1 METDSFAA
9 RLELALKVLSMSRS
23 RMASELGV
31 DKSVIG
37 RWLAGQVKP
46 SSHNL
51 ERLTAVIAARRS
63 NFIMLDW
70 DRDMAGFRAALGA
83 PSDVQ
88 PSRFGAGLPLP
99 LLDQIAALTDR
110 RASAYE
116 GFFRTT
122 RPSALMPGRYL
133 HDHGMTRRDASGL
146 LAYRMGIA
154 GTEYEGWLLPVQNQ
168 IICIATDLTSGA
180 MALGIFNGVSQPVA
194 EVMDGIT
201 LSTALD
207 PGRTIVAAPIVLE
220 RLGPLSGDEEADEA
234 HFRDLVTSPP
244 LAPEGSVPQAIQDHL
259 SRDFG
264 PSEMAKGGDW
274 MMTLGLARSMSRGA
288 PFAEAAKK

>member
-1 METDSFAA
+1 METDTFAA
-9 RLELALKVLSMSRS
+9 QLELALKVLSMSRS

-46 SSHNL
+46 SPHNL

-63 NFIMLDW
+63 SFTMLDW
-70 DRDMAGFRAALGA
+70 DHDLAGFGAALGA
-83 PSDVQ
+83 PSTVRR
-88 PSRFGAGLPLP
+88 SRFGTGLPLP

-133 HDHGMTRRDASGL
+133 HDHGITKRDGQGL
-146 LAYRMGIA
+146 MAYRMGIA

-168 IICIATDLTSGA
+168 LICISTDLTSGA
-180 MALGIFNGVSQPVA
+180 MAFAIFNGVQQPTA
-194 EVMDGIT
+194 DLIDGIT

-207 PGRTIVAAPIVLE
+207 PGRTIIAAPIVLQ
-220 RLGPLSGDEEADEA
+220 RLGPLSGDDEADEA
-234 HFRDLVTSPP
+234 RYREMIASPP
-244 LAPEGSVPQAIQDHL
+244 LAPEGSVPQNIQDHL

-274 MMTLGLARSMSRGA
+274 MMTLGLARSMARGIA
-288 PFAEAAKK
+288 FSEEQP

>member
-1 METDSFAA
+1 MQTDTFAA
-9 RLELALKVLSMSRS
+9 KLDLALKVLSMSRS

-37 RWLAGQVKP
+37 RWLAGQVRP
-46 SSHNL
+46 SPHNL

-63 NFIMLDW
+63 SFIMLDW
-70 DRDMAGFRAALGA
+70 DRDLAGFGAALGA
-83 PSDVQ
+83 PSDVR

-99 LLDQIAALTDR
+99 LLDQIAAKTDR

-133 HDHGMTRRDASGL
+133 HDHGIVRRDASGL
-146 LAYRMGIA
+146 MAYRMGIA
-154 GTEYEGWLLPVQNQ
+154 GTEYEGWLLPVHNQ
-168 IICIATDLTSGA
+168 IICISTDLTSGA
-180 MALGIFNGVSQPVA
+180 MAFGIFNGVSQPAVDLI
-194 EVMDGIT
+194 DGIT

-207 PGRTIVAAPIVLE
+207 PGRTIIAAPIILQ
-220 RLGPLSGDEEADEA
+220 RLGPLSGDDEADEA
-234 HFRDLVTSPP
+234 RYRELVASPP
-244 LAPEGSVPQAIQDHL
+244 LAAEGTVPQAIQDHL

-264 PSEMAKGGDW
+264 PSEMARGGDW
-274 MMTLGLARSMSRGA
+274 MMTLGLARSIARGVLFSEPGA
-288 PFAEAAKK
+288 